1 MDKKSYHHNNLKNE
15 LIEKGIE
22 LVSNYGL
29 SQLSLRKVAQS
40 CNVSHAAP
48 YSHFANKE
56 ELVAAMQLHITEQ
69 SVAKSLATLFPGLTS
84 MYSLTPSM
92 HCGCGRRSTLSA
104 YVYTIYFDTVRT
116 ARAELLPRSVSW
128 GAISSLGQ
136 IPFHN

>member
-69 SVAKSLATLFPGLTS
+69 FTDKLLETIEHHKGSTDFLMEFGKAYISFFYRKAAVFYIPLS
-84 MYSLTPSM
+84 
-92 HCGCGRRSTLSA
+92 RR
-104 YVYTIYFDTVRT
+104 
-116 ARAELLPRSVSW
+116 
-128 GAISSLGQ
+128 Q
-136 IPFHN
+136 H